1 MSKVVNVVSNAY
13 NDSAGTSIPPLL
25 IDGNYVSAGSSKT
38 LTVQDNH
45 AVVKFSSAGG
55 STVTLPAATGSGVKF
70 KFLVTVLATTTNH
83 IVQVA
88 NSNDVMVGIVF
99 TGDDTSANAQWYA
112 STGTS
117 DTITLNRTTSGGVSL
132 GEWLT
137 AEDVA
142 ANTWH
147 VTGFVTNTGTSVTP
161 FSAAV

>member
-1 MSKVVNVVSNAY
+1 MSKAVNVVSNAY

-25 IDGNYVSAGSSKT
+25 IDGNYISAGTSKT

-45 AVVKFSSAGG
+45 GVVKLDSAAG

-70 KFLVTVLATTTNH
+70 KFVVTTLATTTNH
-83 IVQVA
+83 IVQAA
-88 NSNDVMVGIVF
+88 NSSDVMIGIIF
-99 TGDDTSANAQWYA
+99 TRDDTAANAEAYA

-117 DTITLNRTTSGGVSL
+117 DTITLNRTTSGGVTR

-137 AEDVA
+137 AEDIA

-147 VTGFVTNTGTSVTP
+147 VSGFITNTGTSVTP